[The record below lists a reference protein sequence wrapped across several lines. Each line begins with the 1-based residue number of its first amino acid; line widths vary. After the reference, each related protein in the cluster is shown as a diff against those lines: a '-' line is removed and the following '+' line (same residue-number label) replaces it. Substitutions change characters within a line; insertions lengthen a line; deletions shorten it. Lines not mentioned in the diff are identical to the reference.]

1 MLERDSHKAK
11 TSCIAWKRN
20 KSGVEVTRLTQEL
33 STGTKRKKGMLECC
47 FSSFPDKKSHKIYE
61 VVSSGMDGMGITT
74 EALYNLKIY

>member
-33 STGTKRKKGMLECC
+33 STGTKRKKGMLEYC
-47 FSSFPDKKSHKIYE
+47 FSSFPDKKR
-61 VVSSGMDGMGITT
+61 VVRFMKLL
-74 EALYNLKIY
+74 ALAWKGWG